1 MIKDTLEVLDGV
13 KVVGVVVK
21 KALADGKISLTDLSL
36 LLGIVPQF
44 QTLVTATEDA
54 AGIPNE
60 LKTLTPDE
68 ATLVVAKVFE
78 VIAAIKAA

>member
-1 MIKDTLEVLDGV
+1 MVTDTLAVLDGV

-36 LLGIVPQF
+36 LLGVVPQF
-44 QTLVTATEDA
+44 QTLVIAAEDA
-54 AGIPNE
+54 AGVPAE
-60 LKTLTPDE
+60 LKAITPDD
-68 ATLVVAKVFE
+68 ASLVVAKVFE